1 MRCALGVTTA
11 VSRSSRN
18 PSWPIVMQAFPSPG
32 KYSGPEKIITDSLS
46 EGAMR
51 MSELLQQL
59 TRSCFPDRN
68 ALEAGQQQAALW
80 QTWLLPATTESPV
93 GRDPVYHDD
102 FQLMRDELNKLSGA
116 DTALICQLAE
126 SLLLTQAKDVRIATC
141 YIWARLHRDGER
153 GLAEGLALLAGLVQR
168 FGTQLLPSRPAGR
181 KMALEWLTGEK
192 ILDSLARY
200 PEVAKEDFANIV
212 AALNLLVAS
221 FSTWPEEQQPPS
233 LIPLIQAL
241 ESRLAQ
247 SGGMNAVVPQNSAA
261 TASPPTNS
269 LQIQS
274 ISSGRDLLD
283 QAKALARYL
292 NAQPQGWLAAHR
304 LMKTLRWDTVHELPP
319 DVDGRT
325 RLAPPR
331 TESRTQLK
339 RLYSQQNWT
348 ELLEQADLMF
358 SAGVNHFWFDIQW
371 YLYQALG
378 KAGAPWDKWTAI
390 IRQDLMLLLERLPG
404 LESLAW
410 NDGTPFA
417 DEVTRSWITRQV
429 LPQDEG
435 NWLSRTPTAP
445 AEEPGNDVLAL
456 EPEALAL
463 ADREGVDAAL
473 GWLQS
478 RAGIV
483 TARQRL
489 LLRLLMARI
498 AEQYGKSE
506 MALLLLEELHGAAQG
521 LTLTQWEPELI
532 FEVTARQLKLL
543 RLRAHR
549 YTDKAHLAR
558 KMENLLAALVAMD
571 PARAAVLCDTQYKD

>member
-1 MRCALGVTTA
+1 
-11 VSRSSRN
+11 
-18 PSWPIVMQAFPSPG
+18 
-32 KYSGPEKIITDSLS
+32 
-46 EGAMR
+46 MR

-59 TRSCFPDRN
+59 TRSCFPERN

-80 QTWLLPATTESPV
+80 QTWLLPVTTESPV

-304 LMKTLRWDTVHELPP
+304 LMKTMRWDTVHELPP

-331 TESRTQLK
+331 SESRTQLK

-410 NDGTPFA
+410 TDGTPFA

-429 LPQDEG
+429 LPQEEG

-445 AEEPGNDVLAL
+445 AEEPDNDVLAL

-478 RAGIV
+478 RPGIV

-521 LTLTQWEPELI
+521 LTLTQWEPALI

-549 YTDKAHLAR
+549 YADKAHLAR

>member
-200 PEVAKEDFANIV
+200 P
-212 AALNLLVAS
+212 
-221 FSTWPEEQQPPS
+221 
-233 LIPLIQAL
+233 
-241 ESRLAQ
+241 
-247 SGGMNAVVPQNSAA
+247 
-261 TASPPTNS
+261 
-269 LQIQS
+269 
-274 ISSGRDLLD
+274 
-283 QAKALARYL
+283 
-292 NAQPQGWLAAHR
+292 
-304 LMKTLRWDTVHELPP
+304 
-319 DVDGRT
+319 
-325 RLAPPR
+325 
-331 TESRTQLK
+331 
-339 RLYSQQNWT
+339 
-348 ELLEQADLMF
+348 
-358 SAGVNHFWFDIQW
+358 
-371 YLYQALG
+371 
-378 KAGAPWDKWTAI
+378 
-390 IRQDLMLLLERLPG
+390 
-404 LESLAW
+404 
-410 NDGTPFA
+410 
-417 DEVTRSWITRQV
+417 
-429 LPQDEG
+429 
-435 NWLSRTPTAP
+435 
-445 AEEPGNDVLAL
+445 
-456 EPEALAL
+456 
-463 ADREGVDAAL
+463 
-473 GWLQS
+473 
-478 RAGIV
+478 
-483 TARQRL
+483 
-489 LLRLLMARI
+489 
-498 AEQYGKSE
+498 
-506 MALLLLEELHGAAQG
+506 
-521 LTLTQWEPELI
+521 
-532 FEVTARQLKLL
+532 
-543 RLRAHR
+543 
-549 YTDKAHLAR
+549 
-558 KMENLLAALVAMD
+558 
-571 PARAAVLCDTQYKD
+571 